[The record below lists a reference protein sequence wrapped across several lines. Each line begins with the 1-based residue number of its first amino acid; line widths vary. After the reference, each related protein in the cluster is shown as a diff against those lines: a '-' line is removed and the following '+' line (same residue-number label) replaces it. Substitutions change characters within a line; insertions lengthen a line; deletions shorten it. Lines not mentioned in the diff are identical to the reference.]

1 VRCAPHTGSAAAVVA
16 ALADERA
23 RARAQ
28 ASKKYRTETRISSI
42 LYRNFRSTAVSQPVN
57 REESWAACACTH
69 ACPNETGFI
78 VFFFIK
84 KELK

>member
-28 ASKKYRTETRISSI
+28 ASKKYRTETQISSI
-42 LYRNFRSTAVSQPVN
+42 LHRNFRSTAVSQPVN

-69 ACPNETGFI
+69 ACRMKL
-78 VFFFIK
+78 VSSCFFIK